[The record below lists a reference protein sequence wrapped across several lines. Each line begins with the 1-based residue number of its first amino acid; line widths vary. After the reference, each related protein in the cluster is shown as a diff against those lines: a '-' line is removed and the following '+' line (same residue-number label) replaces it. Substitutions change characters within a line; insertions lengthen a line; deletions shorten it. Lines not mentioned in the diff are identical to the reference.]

1 MNGQAQHCVSHYKV
15 HAGRGGG
22 CKSVQRGSGET
33 YRAAGV
39 AHNAAARE
47 HFTLERAAAGRVS
60 CTFTCAHFQDSP
72 NVFLCS
78 ALQVVKAILSSHVCS
93 CCAGGLTLACVC
105 TQPMY
110 MRTNRMSIRYIL
122 QHTWAYAWG
131 QEPTLTASI
140 KVDCVNQSCQRQR

>member
-1 MNGQAQHCVSHYKV
+1 MQA
-15 HAGRGGG
+15 
-22 CKSVQRGSGET
+22 E
-33 YRAAGV
+33 GV
-39 AHNAAARE
+39 GVKASKEAAAKHTE
-47 HFTLERAAAGRVS
+47 LQEWHTTLLHESILPLSGLLQVGSHAR
-60 CTFTCAHFQDSP
+60 FTCAHFQDSP

-110 MRTNRMSIRYIL
+110 MQTNRMSIRYIL